1 MKKVLIYTFSTLFLI
16 IVICLVLFKKDYQ
29 VVYAEFNEKIVQ
41 GYAPDGYIKFDNKS
55 YLTTN
60 RWIYK
65 WNFLTKRIVPH
76 GESILVYKFDFFDNH
91 YSKIEDGFRFLFLKE
106 EKDHIEYNGQSYKVN
121 HKKGDSLFSK
131 INKNEIIIFI
141 NSENLD

>member
-1 MKKVLIYTFSTLFLI
+1 MKKVLIYTFSTIIFI
-16 IVICLVLFKKDYQ
+16 IVVRLIFLKKDYQ
-29 VVYAEFNEKIVQ
+29 VVYAEFNDRNLQ
-41 GYAPDGYIKFDNKS
+41 AYAPDGYIKFDNKS

-65 WNFLTKRIVPH
+65 WNFLSKLIVPH

-91 YSKIEDGFRFLFLKE
+91 YSKVEDGFKFLFLKD

-121 HKKGDSLFSK
+121 HRSGDSSFSK